1 MGARA
6 AVAAHRRS
14 TEVVMT
20 ARTQVE
26 AQRVVAFWREA
37 GPERWFTRDATFDAQ
52 CEAQFLAAH
61 LQAARGE
68 LEHWLEDATGALAL
82 VLLLDQIP
90 RNVYRGNAHAYA
102 TDGLARHYAGRAIE
116 AGFDT
121 DVDPALRVFFY
132 LPYEHSEAP
141 ADQRRSL
148 ELHAR
153 LPDAGADEWA
163 RLHADLIE
171 RFSRFPHRNAAL
183 GRVTTAEEQSFL
195 DGGGF
200 AG

>member
-1 MGARA
+1 
-6 AVAAHRRS
+6 
-14 TEVVMT
+14 MT
-20 ARTQVE
+20 AGTHDD

-37 GPERWFTRDATFDAQ
+37 GPERWFTRDAAFDAR
-52 CEAQFLAAH
+52 CEAFLPLH
-61 LQAARGE
+61 LRAARCE
-68 LEHWLEDATGALAL
+68 FEQWLQDATSALAL

-102 TDGLARHYAGRAIE
+102 TDGLARHYASRAIE
-116 AGFDT
+116 AGFDAG
-121 DVDPALRVFFY
+121 VDPALRVFFY

-153 LPDAGADEWA
+153 LPGEGADEWA

-171 RFSRFPHRNAAL
+171 RFGRFPHRNAAL
-183 GRVTTAEEQSFL
+183 GRVTTAEEQAFL